1 MREIRRRIS
10 AAFAALT
17 KPKQERA
24 EGQTQ
29 EGEDAAPHGHQASSR
44 AHPTMRM
51 DHGAHGSVQVGH
63 AGGPVT
69 IVNVTQ
75 HLDASVRATSPRA
88 RPVATDAQRDVL
100 RLMRG
105 LPDQAVV
112 EDFMHREFGTRK
124 VIDLEHPQLYR
135 VRRYVEAI
143 SRRAEGHDGR
153 NSTVDKS

>member
-1 MREIRRRIS
+1 
-10 AAFAALT
+10 
-17 KPKQERA
+17 
-24 EGQTQ
+24 
-29 EGEDAAPHGHQASSR
+29 
-44 AHPTMRM
+44 M

-75 HLDASVRATSPRA
+75 HLDASVRAAPRA
-88 RPVATDAQRDVL
+88 RPVANDAQREVL

-124 VIDLEHPQLYR
+124 VVDLDHPQLYR
-135 VRRYVEAI
+135 VRRYVETI
-143 SRRAEGHDGR
+143 HQRAGLPGP
-153 NSTVDKS
+153 

>member
-10 AAFAALT
+10 AAFAALV

-24 EGQTQ
+24 EGPTEARETAMPQ
-29 EGEDAAPHGHQASSR
+29 ERP

-75 HLDASVRATSPRA
+75 HLDASMRTTTPRA
-88 RPVATDAQRDVL
+88 RPVANDAQREVL

-105 LPDQAVV
+105 LPDQVVV

-124 VIDLEHPQLYR
+124 VIELDHPQLYR
-135 VRRYVEAI
+135 VRRYVETI
-143 SRRAEGHDGR
+143 SQ
-153 NSTVDKS
+153 NSTSASPRESIRGKP

>member
-10 AAFAALT
+10 AAFAALM
-17 KPKQERA
+17 KPKQERH
-24 EGQTQ
+24 EGPTEARQSPSH
-29 EGEDAAPHGHQASSR
+29 E
-44 AHPTMRM
+44 HPTMRM

-75 HLDASVRATSPRA
+75 HLDASVRTATPRA
-88 RPVATDAQRDVL
+88 RPVANDAQREVL

-105 LPDQAVV
+105 LPDQVVV

-124 VIDLEHPQLYR
+124 VIELDHPQLYR
-135 VRRYVEAI
+135 VRRYVETI
-143 SRRAEGHDGR
+143 RQRAEVHDGR
-153 NSTVDKS
+153 NSTRERL